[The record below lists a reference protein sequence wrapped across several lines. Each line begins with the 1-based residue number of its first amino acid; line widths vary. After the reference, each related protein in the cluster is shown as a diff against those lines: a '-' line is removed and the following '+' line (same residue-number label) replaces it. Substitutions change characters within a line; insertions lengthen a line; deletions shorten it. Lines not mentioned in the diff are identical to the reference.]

1 MANEQKDSPR
11 EKEEHSPAPPSR
23 PQEPC
28 REVTVTLR
36 DSPPPLGKD
45 RIHPRRPAPIVPTRE
60 QGMSEG
66 SIDDSETDK
75 SPRE

>member
-11 EKEEHSPAPPSR
+11 EKEEHSPAPPTR
-23 PQEPC
+23 PPC

-66 SIDDSETDK
+66 SIGDSESDK